1 MLEQSYDSVKI
12 FWLNYIE
19 IFDKLQ
25 IVIQKF
31 VHYPEVLEVW
41 LFGSIAELR
50 AVPGSDLDLLLI
62 IDKSELRLI
71 DRIERYQD
79 LFTDIGIGVDIFPYT
94 LDEAE
99 NSLVQNAKRTG
110 LCLYQ
115 KINNQSTER
124 KIDSLKY
131 AAKMKKMGKKIKI
144 DPQI

>member
-1 MLEQSYDSVKI
+1 MKI

>member
-1 MLEQSYDSVKI
+1 MHKHQSAVLEKSYDSVKI

-19 IFDKLQ
+19 IFEKLQ
-25 IVIQKF
+25 IILQKF
-31 VHYPEVLEVW
+31 VQYPEVLEVW

-62 IDKSELRLI
+62 IDNSELRLI

-94 LDEAE
+94 LNEAQ

-110 LCLYQ
+110 LCIYQ
-115 KINNQSTER
+115 KKTISLVR
-124 KIDSLKY
+124 KISILFF
-131 AAKMKKMGKKIKI
+131 
-144 DPQI
+144 

>member
-1 MLEQSYDSVKI
+1 VLEQSYDSVKI